1 MNDLSR
7 FTPHITVATVVARE
21 GKLLFVEEHS
31 THSLVLN
38 QPAGHLEA
46 DETLQQAA
54 VRETLEETG
63 WTVRLSA
70 LIGLY
75 QWNAPDGDA
84 FVRVAFAA
92 EPLSHD
98 PSRPLDEG
106 IVRALW
112 LSPQELDAQA
122 HRHRSPLV
130 RQVVDDFLG
139 GSRYPLHLAR
149 SLLR

>member
-1 MNDLSR
+1 MNDSSR
-7 FTPHITVATVVARE
+7 FAPHLTVATVVARQ

-31 THSLVLN
+31 AHGSVLN

-75 QWNAPDGDA
+75 QWNAPDGEA

-92 EPLSHD
+92 EPVSHD
-98 PSRPLDEG
+98 SARQLDEG
-106 IVRALW
+106 IVRTLW
-112 LSPQELDAQA
+112 LSPAELKAEIE
-122 HRHRSPLV
+122 RHRSPLV
-130 RQVVDDFLG
+130 QRVVEDYLG
-139 GSRYPLHLAR
+139 GSRHPLQLAR
-149 SLLR
+149 SLL

>member
-1 MNDLSR
+1 
-7 FTPHITVATVVARE
+7 
-21 GKLLFVEEHS
+21 EEHS
-31 THSLVLN
+31 ARGLVLN

-70 LIGLY
+70 LVGLY
-75 QWNAPDGDA
+75 QWNAPDGEA

-98 PSRPLDEG
+98 PACRLDEG

-112 LSPQELDAQA
+112 LSPQELEAQSG
-122 HRHRSPLV
+122 RHRSPLV
-130 RQVVDDFLG
+130 RRVVDDYLG
-139 GSRYPLHLAR
+139 GSRHPLQLAR